1 MSKIFEASY
10 KGNVGMVEMMQ
21 LYQIMSDKEIKN
33 LERVIADEDW
43 DTYKK
48 IVKWY
53 LDIDLQ

>member
-21 LYQIMSDKEIKN
+21 LYQIMSDKEIEN